1 MSRVSVIF
9 CFREVPSLAI
19 STPFALFELELE
31 VTGLHEGVNE
41 VVTFV
46 RAQGADREERFLDV
60 TNRVRLAVHCGAH
73 SVVALIPLWRSS
85 RCCRGSGLHVV
96 PTRV

>member
-9 CFREVPSLAI
+9 CFREVPTLAI
-19 STPFALFELELE
+19 STPFTLFELELE
-31 VTGLHEGVNE
+31 VAGLHEGKNE

-60 TNRVRLAVHCGAH
+60 TNRVRLAVHCGTH
-73 SVVALIPLWRSS
+73 RGTVGALAFA
-85 RCCRGSGLHVV
+85 
-96 PTRV
+96 

>member
-9 CFREVPSLAI
+9 FFREVPSLAI

-31 VTGLHEGVNE
+31 VASLHEGANE

-60 TNRVRLAVHCGAH
+60 TNWVRLAVHCGAH
-73 SVVALIPLWRSS
+73 RSAAGALAFA
-85 RCCRGSGLHVV
+85 
-96 PTRV
+96 